1 MSFAAFGIKHLSPST
16 LNGFAAQPAM
26 FVMQKV
32 LGRTQPVGA
41 AAHRGTCVEEGIVHG
56 LMNRKSSLRDC
67 CEIAIS
73 KFQTLTALSSDPR
86 IDKEAGAIILMIEEG
101 LKALLPMGGL
111 ISTQGEV
118 RIEVPGLEVP
128 LFGYYDMLFESGALV
143 DLKTTHALPSKISVP
158 HARQV
163 ALYSKG
169 VSAGDKP
176 IDPMIAYVTPK
187 KSATYRL
194 ENADEHFNALVKIA
208 LTVQK
213 LVNISDDPMEIASLV
228 TPDVD
233 SFYWNDPLARQAAF
247 EVWGV

>member
-41 AAHRGTCVEEGIVHG
+41 AAHRGTSVEEGVVFG
-56 LMNRKSSLRDC
+56 LVNRTASLKEC
-67 CEIAIS
+67 CEVAIT
-73 KFQTLTALSSDPR
+73 KFQTLTSLSADPR
-86 IDKEAGAIILMIEEG
+86 IEKESGAIVLMVEEG
-101 LKALLPMGGL
+101 LKILRSMGGL

-118 RIEVPGLEVP
+118 RVEVPGLQVP
-128 LFGYYDMLFESGALV
+128 LFGFYDMLFESGALV

-158 HARQV
+158 HARQL
-163 ALYSKG
+163 ALYAKG
-169 VSAGDKP
+169 VTAGEQT

-187 KSATYRL
+187 KSAAYRL
-194 ENADEHFNALVKIA
+194 ENADAHFNALVKIA
-208 LTVQK
+208 FTVQK
-213 LVNISDDPMEIASLV
+213 LLSLSDDPMKIASLV

-233 SFYWNDPLARQAAF
+233 SFYWNDPMARQNAF